1 MVRARSLDANLG
13 ATFQPAQAV
22 YYFSHLYLSSLFA

>member
-13 ATFQPAQAV
+13 ATFQPAREV
-22 YYFSHLYLSSLFA
+22 YYFSHLGLTCFFA